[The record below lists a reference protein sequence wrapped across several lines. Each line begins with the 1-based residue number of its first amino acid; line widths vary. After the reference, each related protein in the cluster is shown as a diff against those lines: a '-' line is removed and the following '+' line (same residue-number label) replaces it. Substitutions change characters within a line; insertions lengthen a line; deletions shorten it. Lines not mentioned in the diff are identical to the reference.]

1 MSETQTEQSNQIRAV
16 SVDVVVGYLSEIY
29 RQLDAIS
36 FNIRSNLNNISQTQG
51 EENNG
56 NSQE

>member
-1 MSETQTEQSNQIRAV
+1 MSESLTEQSGQIRAV

-36 FNIRSNLNNISQTQG
+36 FNIRSNLNNISQQEG
-51 EENNG
+51 ETNG

>member
-1 MSETQTEQSNQIRAV
+1 MSETQTEQSGQIRAV

-36 FNIRSNLNNISQTQG
+36 FNIRSNLNNISQQEG
-51 EENNG
+51 ETNG